1 MKSSIGSCV
10 GWSHLPSR
18 DEENT
23 FVEDVTRDEDLERE
37 NAWPRGRGSR
47 GFFAEAKV
55 LFLGLVKGNSE
66 DDDFYFRLP
75 SSET

>member
-1 MKSSIGSCV
+1 M
-10 GWSHLPSR
+10 
-18 DEENT
+18 
-23 FVEDVTRDEDLERE
+23 EDVTRDEDLERE

-47 GFFAEAKV
+47 FFAEAKV